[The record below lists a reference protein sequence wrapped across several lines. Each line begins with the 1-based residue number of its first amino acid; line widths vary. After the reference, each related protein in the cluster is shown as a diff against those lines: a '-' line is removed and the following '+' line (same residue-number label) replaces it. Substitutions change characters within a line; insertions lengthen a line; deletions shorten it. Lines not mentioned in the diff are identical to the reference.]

1 MGAME
6 DVLQEDLAAVSQADY
21 IPWNQLQGRSVLV
34 TGGTGLIG
42 STVIKALCYANT
54 AKKLHL
60 RIFAL
65 VRNLEKAERMLGH
78 ENEVL
83 HFIQGS
89 VEKLPEIN
97 KAVDYIIHGA
107 SPTASLFF
115 VEHPVETIQIAVQ
128 GTSNLL
134 KLAKE
139 KVVKSFIYL
148 SSMEVYG
155 APQADTLIPET
166 QGCTL
171 DSMVVRSCYPIAKR
185 LCENLCA
192 SYVQEYDVPAKVIRL
207 AQTFGPG
214 VLKDDKRVFAE
225 FARDAMDGND
235 IVLQT
240 VGTSKREYLY
250 TADAVTAI
258 LTVLL
263 EGADG
268 ESYNA
273 GNPETYCSIVEMA
286 QLVVKQIAEDKI
298 QIQFP
303 YNETET
309 SFKFPPSHHLHLDV
323 SKLENLGWK
332 PTKNLKAMYLRMIAV
347 MEGITKN
354 DEVIFRRNNQWMIKY

>member
-1 MGAME
+1 MSTKQ
-6 DVLQEDLAAVSQADY
+6 DVLQEDLAAISQADY
-21 IPWNQLQGRSVLV
+21 IPWNQLQGKSVLV

-54 AKKLHL
+54 AKKLQL
-60 RIFAL
+60 KIFAL
-65 VRNLEKAERMLGH
+65 VRSMEKATRLLGT
-78 ENEVL
+78 ENDVL
-83 HFIQGS
+83 HFVQGS

-97 KAVDYIIHGA
+97 EPVDYIIHGA

-128 GTSNLL
+128 GTTNLL
-134 KLAKE
+134 ELAKR
-139 KVVKSFIYL
+139 KAIKSFVYL

-155 APQADTLIPET
+155 APQTDTLIPES

-192 SYVQEYDVPAKVIRL
+192 SYAQEYHVPVKVVRL

-214 VLKDDKRVFAE
+214 VFRNDGRVFAE
-225 FARDAMDGND
+225 FARDAIESKN

-240 VGTSKREYLY
+240 SGSSKREYLY

-258 LTVLL
+258 ITILL
-263 EGADG
+263 KGQDG
-268 ESYNA
+268 EAYNA

-286 QLVVKQIAEDKI
+286 QLVAEQVASGTIKVC
-298 QIQFP
+298 FAA
-303 YNETET
+303 NTENHD
-309 SFKFPPSHHLHLDV
+309 SSKYSPSHHLHLDV
-323 SKLENLGWK
+323 GNLEKLGWK
-332 PTKNLKAMYLRMIAV
+332 PTKPMKEMYLRLIAGMI
-347 MEGITKN
+347 E
-354 DEVIFRRNNQWMIKY
+354 

>member
-1 MGAME
+1 MGAKE
-6 DVLQEDLAAVSQADY
+6 DVLQEDLAAISQADY

-97 KAVDYIIHGA
+97 EAVDYIIHGA

-115 VEHPVETIQIAVQ
+115 VQHPVETIQIAVK

-134 KLAKE
+134 ELARVK
-139 KVVKSFIYL
+139 KVRGFVYL

-155 APQADTLIPET
+155 APQADTLIPES

-171 DSMVVRSCYPIAKR
+171 DSMTVRSCYPIAKR

-214 VLKDDKRVFAE
+214 VLKEDKRVFAE
-225 FARDAMDGND
+225 FARDAMDGKD

-240 VGTSKREYLY
+240 SGTSKRDYLY

-263 EGADG
+263 TGQNG
-268 ESYNA
+268 EAYNA
-273 GNPETYCSIVEMA
+273 GNPKTYCSIVEMA
-286 QLVVKQIAEDKI
+286 RMVAERFGKGKCKI
-298 QIQFP
+298 QKESQKSDGSEKKYP
-303 YNETET
+303 PAHNLNLNVYNLI
-309 SFKFPPSHHLHLDV
+309 S
-323 SKLENLGWK
+323 LGWH
-332 PTKNLKAMYLRMIAV
+332 PSYSLVDMYERMIKGY
-347 MEGITKN
+347 EYK
-354 DEVIFRRNNQWMIKY
+354 

>member
-1 MGAME
+1 MSANKK
-6 DVLQEDLAAVSQADY
+6 VLQEDLAAISQADY
-21 IPWNQLQGRSVLV
+21 IPWNQLQGQTVLV

-42 STVIKALCYANT
+42 STIIKALCYANT
-54 AKKLHL
+54 VKKIQL
-60 RIFAL
+60 RILAL
-65 VRNLEKAERMLGH
+65 VRNLEKAELMLGH

-83 HFIQGS
+83 HFVQGT
-89 VEKLPEIN
+89 VENLPIIN
-97 KAVDYIIHGA
+97 VPVDYIIHGA

-115 VEHPVETIQIAVQ
+115 VQHPVETIQIAVK

-134 KLAKE
+134 ELAKE
-139 KVVKSFIYL
+139 KAVKSFVYL

-192 SYVQEYDVPAKVIRL
+192 SYAQEYRVPAKVIRL

-225 FARDAMDGND
+225 FARDAVEGKD
-235 IVLQT
+235 IILQT
-240 VGTSKREYLY
+240 SGSSKREYLY

-263 EGADG
+263 KGQNG
-268 ESYNA
+268 EAYNA

-286 QLVVKQIAEDKI
+286 QLVAEQITGNKI
-298 QIQFP
+298 QVQLPKFTK
-303 YNETET
+303 NNN
-309 SFKFPPSHHLHLDV
+309 FKFPPPHHLHLDV
-323 SKLENLGWK
+323 NKLKKLGWK
-332 PTKNLKAMYLRMIAV
+332 QTRGLKEMYLRMMAG
-347 MEGITKN
+347 MKGE
-354 DEVIFRRNNQWMIKY
+354 

>member
-1 MGAME
+1 MSTNQ
-6 DVLQEDLAAVSQADY
+6 DVLQEDLAAISQVDY
-21 IPWNQLQGRSVLV
+21 IPWDKLAGQNVLV

-42 STVIKALCYANT
+42 STIIKAFCYAN
-54 AKKLHL
+54 KVKNLQVK
-60 RIFAL
+60 IFAL
-65 VRNLEKAERMLGH
+65 VRNVEKAERIFGH
-78 ENEVL
+78 ETENL
-83 HFIQGS
+83 HFVKGT
-89 VEKLPEIN
+89 VENLPTIN
-97 KAVDYIIHGA
+97 VPVDYIIHGA

-115 VEHPVETIQIAVQ
+115 VQHPVETIQIAVK

-134 KLAKE
+134 ELARE
-139 KVVKSFIYL
+139 KSVKGFVYL

-155 APQADTLIPET
+155 APQVDTLISET

-192 SYVQEYDVPAKVIRL
+192 SYAQEYHVPAKVIRL

-240 VGTSKREYLY
+240 IGTSKREYLY

-263 EGADG
+263 EGANG

-273 GNPETYCSIVEMA
+273 GNPETYCSIIEMA
-286 QLVVKQIAEDKI
+286 QFVVQQIAEDKI
-298 QIQFP
+298 QVQFP

-309 SFKFPPSHHLHLDV
+309 SFKFPPFHHLHLDV

-332 PTKNLKAMYLRMIAV
+332 ATKNLKDMYLRMMAI
-347 MEGITKN
+347 MEGETKN
-354 DEVIFRRNNQWMIKY
+354 N

>member
-1 MGAME
+1 MGAKRN
-6 DVLQEDLAAVSQADY
+6 VLQEDLAAVSQADY
-21 IPWNQLQGRSVLV
+21 IPWNQLQGQNVLV

-83 HFIQGS
+83 HFVQGS

-139 KVVKSFIYL
+139 KAVKSFIYL

-192 SYVQEYDVPAKVIRL
+192 SYAQEYHVPAKVVRL

-214 VLKDDKRVFAE
+214 VLKNDGRVFAE
-225 FARDAMDGND
+225 FARDAIKGND

-240 VGTSKREYLY
+240 SGTSKREYLY

-258 LTVLL
+258 LTILL
-263 EGADG
+263 CGQNG
-268 ESYNA
+268 EAYNA
-273 GNPETYCSIVEMA
+273 GNPKTYCSIVEMA
-286 QLVVKQIAEDKI
+286 KIVAQEIGKNKI
-298 QIQFP
+298 QVIIQSNNF
-303 YNETET
+303 NN
-309 SFKFPPSHHLHLDV
+309 SKFSPSHHLYLDTN
-323 SKLENLGWK
+323 KIARTGWI
-332 PTKNLKAMYLRMIAV
+332 PSKNLLEMYSRMIES
-347 MEGITKN
+347 MKGKSE
-354 DEVIFRRNNQWMIKY
+354 